1 MNYPYTL
8 KFKVNNIFGNQ
19 DIQITLYSGFTTLVG
34 TNASG
39 KTQTLKAVR
48 DNLKQAVGE
57 TKVRYLSSNR
67 IGTMEQYRSKTNQYS
82 YTADDFTVG
91 DQKVKKVRYQI
102 ETATGDFFTMDERK
116 DIYIKVSERLSV
128 LFNRQIFIRWDAG
141 KMQVFF
147 GKTDSEEEYSVA
159 AEASGLINVISIL
172 TALFD
177 ETVEYLL
184 IDEPEVSLHPQLQS
198 YLLREMKN
206 VAKKYGKTIIISTHS
221 AEMIELHEAS
231 EISNFVFFKNKE
243 LPKQILPDTPELQN
257 KQLQD
262 FMLRMSLIYNEGF
275 FAKKILLIEGSS
287 DMIICRYLCN
297 NLKLNLDVAGS
308 QIIPVEGKGQ
318 FPVITKLF
326 RLIGKDVCVLTDLDG
341 FTDDNN
347 IVNLFSVLPKAKEIA
362 NKHGNSD
369 LQVMIRDIK
378 TKIDFLISANKT
390 NMSAIYECHPYWINH
405 DSEAEEDKILRRAII
420 AQLFSSSD
428 EDLLTWP
435 ASPEWKSI
443 KARIIALL
451 DILESLGCF
460 VLRKGAIE
468 SYYAFASNRTYSG
481 KPSAAVLEISNLHTK
496 TDEEI
501 KEQYDDLIRALK
513 YAALDKTVNESFA
526 VKKELLSELAL
537 VLGIL
542 NESSTEK
549 DIYSAIKQAKG
560 NTNSLF
566 NYKIIQENNRIG
578 VEISIQSRIIDVEG
592 FPFKAFVGENVNQV
606 VDDHIQKKVC

>member
-198 YLLREMKN
+198 YLLREMK
-206 VAKKYGKTIIISTHS
+206 
-221 AEMIELHEAS
+221 
-231 EISNFVFFKNKE
+231 
-243 LPKQILPDTPELQN
+243 
-257 KQLQD
+257 
-262 FMLRMSLIYNEGF
+262 
-275 FAKKILLIEGSS
+275 KIG
-287 DMIICRYLCN
+287 
-297 NLKLNLDVAGS
+297 
-308 QIIPVEGKGQ
+308 
-318 FPVITKLF
+318 
-326 RLIGKDVCVLTDLDG
+326 
-341 FTDDNN
+341 
-347 IVNLFSVLPKAKEIA
+347 
-362 NKHGNSD
+362 
-369 LQVMIRDIK
+369 
-378 TKIDFLISANKT
+378 
-390 NMSAIYECHPYWINH
+390 
-405 DSEAEEDKILRRAII
+405 RAH
-420 AQLFSSSD
+420 
-428 EDLLTWP
+428 
-435 ASPEWKSI
+435 
-443 KARIIALL
+443 
-451 DILESLGCF
+451 
-460 VLRKGAIE
+460 V
-468 SYYAFASNRTYSG
+468 
-481 KPSAAVLEISNLHTK
+481 
-496 TDEEI
+496 
-501 KEQYDDLIRALK
+501 
-513 YAALDKTVNESFA
+513 
-526 VKKELLSELAL
+526 
-537 VLGIL
+537 
-542 NESSTEK
+542 
-549 DIYSAIKQAKG
+549 
-560 NTNSLF
+560 
-566 NYKIIQENNRIG
+566 
-578 VEISIQSRIIDVEG
+578 
-592 FPFKAFVGENVNQV
+592 
-606 VDDHIQKKVC
+606 